1 MGDRKSESGRR
12 RGPRRPV
19 RQVGTANR
27 AARRR
32 PHAVAGAAIGLVLVV
47 LPASSCTNEEVI
59 SVEIAT
65 VRVTPTTASA
75 IEGEDVQLTATVLD
89 ENHIPLDGATVT
101 WSSQDTSLV
110 SVDTSGTVRTRATGV
125 TTVRAAF
132 GGASGEATIRVL
144 PGPEIAVS
152 RDSVPLFAGAAG
164 GPPDSETVLVT
175 NNGGAS
181 LEDVSVRVEHP
192 PESPAAWLHAALDG
206 TSLPADLTLTADPEG
221 LPAGT
226 YAATVV
232 ITAPAARNS
241 PVSIPVTLSLTGFT
255 LRESGE
261 GTSVSE
267 SGSEDTFTVVLD
279 LKPASDV
286 VLTVTSAD
294 PGEVEVTPRT
304 LTFAPDAWDAPR
316 TVTVKGVDDDDV
328 DGPQVTLVTV
338 VVDEARSDEVFG
350 GLPGRSVSVTTTDD
364 DAPNLRVVQSGD
376 GTSVDESGT
385 TDEFSVELTARPASD
400 VRIDVVSADPEE
412 ASVAPPSLTFTRS
425 NWNDARTVTVT
436 GVDDLLLDGDQ
447 TTAITLSVND
457 AESDDAFHGVPDH
470 TVTVTT
476 TDDDQAGFTVTE
488 SGGTTVTEA
497 GGTDD
502 LRVVLAARP
511 SSDVV
516 LRSTSADAGE
526 MAVAPAA
533 VTFTPENW
541 DAVQILTVTGVD
553 DAVAD
558 GDQVTTLTVSVDRAA
573 SDDAFDAFP
582 DRSLDVTTTDDDD
595 AGLTV
600 RESGS
605 GTSVTEAAGTDDFTV
620 ALGSEPLSNVVVD
633 VTSGDPGEATAGPA
647 SLTFTPATWATPQT
661 VSVTGV
667 DDATVDGPQATSVT
681 VSVRSDASDPAFA
694 ATPDETVIV
703 TTTDD
708 DVPGFTVTQTGGTSV
723 TEPGGTDEL
732 TVVLTAQPES
742 SVVLA
747 VTSGDVGEAVVSPGT
762 LTFTSASWSS
772 AQTVTVMGVDDAVV
786 DGDQVATLTIAVDD
800 GASDDAF
807 DGVADQTVDVTNA
820 DDDIAG
826 FVVTESDGTTVVT
839 EAGDTDDLRVVLLA
853 QPLAD
858 VVLSL
863 TASDPGEATVSPVTL
878 TFTPADWSAPQAVTV
893 TGVDDLLL
901 DGDQVSTITIGVDD
915 VGSDDAFDGVA
926 DQSVSVTTRDRII
939 IIGAGAASTGLGNG
953 PTAAYRRNTA
963 IASPYE

>member
-1 MGDRKSESGRR
+1 MG
-12 RGPRRPV
+12 
-19 RQVGTANR
+19 
-27 AARRR
+27 
-32 PHAVAGAAIGLVLVV
+32 GAALRLVL
-47 LPASSCTNEEVI
+47 LSWLASSCTNEQVI
-59 SVEIAT
+59 SVDVAT

-75 IEGEDVQLTATVLD
+75 IEGEEVRLTATVLD
-89 ENHIPLDGATVT
+89 ENQIPLEGATVT
-101 WSSQDTSLV
+101 WSSQDTSIV
-110 SVDTSGTVRTRATGV
+110 SVDPSGTARTRTAGV

-132 GGASGEATIRVL
+132 RGAWGEATIRVL
-144 PGPEIAVS
+144 PGPEIAIS
-152 RDSVPLFAGAAG
+152 RDSVPFFAGAG
-164 GPPDSETVLVT
+164 GKPPDPETILVT
-175 NNGGAS
+175 NGGGAS
-181 LEDVSVRVEHP
+181 LEAVSVHVEHP
-192 PESPAAWLHAALDG
+192 PGSPAGWLHASLDRP
-206 TSLPADLTLTADPEG
+206 SLPAELTLTADTEEM
-221 LPAGT
+221 PAGT

-232 ITAPAARNS
+232 VSAPAARND
-241 PVSIPVTLSLTGFT
+241 PVAISVTLWLTGLT
-255 LRESGE
+255 VRESGD

-267 SGSEDTFTVVLD
+267 SGSKDAFTVVLD

-304 LTFAPDAWDAPR
+304 LRFEPDEWDAPR
-316 TVTVKGVDDDDV
+316 TVTVEGVDDDDV

-338 VVDEARSDEVFG
+338 AVDAGSDDVFD
-350 GLPGRSVSVTTTDD
+350 GLPGRS
-364 DAPNLRVVQSGD
+364 
-376 GTSVDESGT
+376 
-385 TDEFSVELTARPASD
+385 
-400 VRIDVVSADPEE
+400 
-412 ASVAPPSLTFTRS
+412 
-425 NWNDARTVTVT
+425 
-436 GVDDLLLDGDQ
+436 
-447 TTAITLSVND
+447 
-457 AESDDAFHGVPDH
+457 
-470 TVTVTT
+470 VTVTT
-476 TDDDQAGFTVTE
+476 TDDDAAGFTVTE

-723 TEPGGTDEL
+723 TEAGGTDEL

-878 TFTPADWSAPQAVTV
+878 TFTPADWSAPQVVTV

-901 DGDQVSTITIGVDD
+901 DGDQSSTITIAVDD

>member
-1 MGDRKSESGRR
+1 
-12 RGPRRPV
+12 V
-19 RQVGTANR
+19 
-27 AARRR
+27 
-32 PHAVAGAAIGLVLVV
+32 
-47 LPASSCTNEEVI
+47 
-59 SVEIAT
+59 
-65 VRVTPTTASA
+65 
-75 IEGEDVQLTATVLD
+75 
-89 ENHIPLDGATVT
+89 
-101 WSSQDTSLV
+101 
-110 SVDTSGTVRTRATGV
+110 
-125 TTVRAAF
+125 
-132 GGASGEATIRVL
+132 
-144 PGPEIAVS
+144 
-152 RDSVPLFAGAAG
+152 
-164 GPPDSETVLVT
+164 
-175 NNGGAS
+175 
-181 LEDVSVRVEHP
+181 
-192 PESPAAWLHAALDG
+192 
-206 TSLPADLTLTADPEG
+206 
-221 LPAGT
+221 
-226 YAATVV
+226 
-232 ITAPAARNS
+232 
-241 PVSIPVTLSLTGFT
+241 
-255 LRESGE
+255 RESGD

-267 SGSEDTFTVVLD
+267 SGSKDAFTVVLD

-304 LTFAPDAWDAPR
+304 LRFEPDEWDAPR
-316 TVTVKGVDDDDV
+316 TVTVEGVDDDDV

-338 VVDEARSDEVFG
+338 ALDAGSDDVFD
-350 GLPGRSVSVTTTDD
+350 GLPGRSVSVTTADD
-364 DAPNLRVVQSGD
+364 DA
-376 GTSVDESGT
+376 
-385 TDEFSVELTARPASD
+385 
-400 VRIDVVSADPEE
+400 
-412 ASVAPPSLTFTRS
+412 
-425 NWNDARTVTVT
+425 
-436 GVDDLLLDGDQ
+436 
-447 TTAITLSVND
+447 
-457 AESDDAFHGVPDH
+457 
-470 TVTVTT
+470 
-476 TDDDQAGFTVTE
+476 AGFTVTE
-488 SGGTTVTEA
+488 SGATTVREA

-526 MAVAPAA
+526 MTVAPAA

-558 GDQVTTLTVSVDRAA
+558 GDQVTALTVSVDRAA

-605 GTSVTEAAGTDDFTV
+605 GTSVTEAAGTDDFAV

-633 VTSGDPGEATAGPA
+633 VTSGDPGEATADPA

-661 VSVTGV
+661 VRVTGV
-667 DDATVDGPQATSVT
+667 DDVTVDGPQATSVT

-694 ATPDETVIV
+694 AAADETVIV

-723 TEPGGTDEL
+723 TEAGGTDEL

-772 AQTVTVMGVDDAVV
+772 AQTVTVTGVDDAVV

-800 GASDDAF
+800 DASDDAF

-820 DDDIAG
+820 DDDIPG
-826 FVVTESDGTTVVT
+826 FAVTESDGTTVVT
-839 EAGDTDDLRVVLLA
+839 EAGGTDDLRVVLLA

-863 TASDPGEATVSPVTL
+863 TASDPGAATVSPVTL
-878 TFTPADWSAPQAVTV
+878 TFTPADWSAPQVVTV

-901 DGDQVSTITIGVDD
+901 DGDQVSTITIAVDD

-939 IIGAGAASTGLGNG
+939 IIGAASTGLGDA
-953 PTAAYRRNTA
+953 PAAAYRRTTA